1 MKDIKKEIEKLREDI
16 NFHNYRYYVLD
27 SPVISDDE
35 YDKLM
40 RRLEEFEAKHPKL
53 LTPDSPTQRV
63 GAKPLEKFGII
74 KHTIP
79 MLSIENAFAVEEA
92 KKFDADVRKDLGIN
106 HTVEYV
112 AEPKIDGLAVELV
125 YEDGRFTGGSTRGDG
140 YVGEDITQNLK
151 TIKSIPLCLMSN
163 LQSAIRN
170 PRLAIPSR
178 LEVRGE
184 VFLSI
189 KAFKKINRELA
200 DSGEALFMNAR
211 NAAAGSLKQLD
222 PKITAGRQLDIF
234 CYGIGAVEGIRFATH
249 SETLDALKAFG
260 LKINPLIKICNGIED
275 ILEYHKEIESQRD
288 NLPYGVD
295 GIVIKVNNL
304 EFQEK
309 LGMRTRNPK
318 WALAYKFK
326 AREGTTRIKEIITD
340 VGRTGALT
348 PVAVMEPVE
357 IGDITGSVTITRA
370 TLHNQD
376 EIDRKD
382 VRVGD
387 TVVVARAGDV
397 IPEVVMVIQEKR
409 TGREKPFTIPDKC
422 PSCHSSVERIGAIH
436 YCTGGLSCPAQVK
449 ETIKH
454 FASKRAMDI
463 EGLGDKHI
471 EQFVDEG
478 LIKDVA
484 DLYYLKRDD
493 LLKLE
498 RWAEKSADNLI
509 EAIEKSKTTT
519 LDRLVYALG
528 IRNVGEHLAKS
539 LAQRFG
545 SLEAIWDAAENFHKK
560 KIEEDELL
568 EMRKEKKLLLN
579 KTTENM
585 DYEKLKREL
594 RDISELLKQ
603 SRKEKEEL
611 KIPEVGPE
619 IAESIFNFFHEPHNI
634 KVIEKLKKGCI
645 VFPQMRKVEG
655 KLSGKAFL
663 FTGTLE
669 SFSRDAAKELVEKQG
684 GKAVSSISKNIDY
697 VVAGVDP
704 GSKYDEAK
712 RLGLK
717 IITEEEFSKLAGSA
731 SY

>member
-1 MKDIKKEIEKLREDI
+1 MYNPFPASFQTIRVCPLLLTQFYAKYLAMPNPMKDVKKELDKLRDEI

-27 SPVISDDE
+27 SPVISDAE

-40 RRLEEFEAKHPKL
+40 RGLIELEAKYPEL
-53 LTPDSPTQRV
+53 ITPDSPTQRV
-63 GAKPLEKFGII
+63 GAKPLEEFGTV

-79 MLSIENAFAVEEA
+79 MLSIKNAFAVEEA
-92 KKFDADVRKDLGIN
+92 KKFDADVKKDLEIS
-106 HTVEYV
+106 HAVEYV

-125 YEDGRFTGGSTRGDG
+125 YEDGLFTVGSTRGDG
-140 YVGEDITQNLK
+140 YIGEDVTQNLK

-170 PRLAIPSR
+170 PHPAIPSR

-189 KAFKKINRELA
+189 RAFKKINRELA
-200 DSGEALFMNAR
+200 DNGEALFANAR
-211 NAAAGSLKQLD
+211 NAAAGSLRQLD
-222 PKITAGRQLDIF
+222 PKITDLRPLDTF

-260 LKINPLIKICNGIED
+260 LKINPLIKICNGIEEV
-275 ILEYHKEIESQRD
+275 LEYHKEIESQRD

-304 EFQEK
+304 ALQEK
-309 LGMRTRNPK
+309 LGVLTRYPK
-318 WALAYKFK
+318 WTLAYKFK
-326 AREGTTRIKEIITD
+326 AREGTTRIKEIIAD

-382 VRVGD
+382 VRIGD

-397 IPEVVMVIQEKR
+397 IPEVVMVIKEKR
-409 TGREKPFTIPDKC
+409 TGKEKTYTIPHEC
-422 PSCHSSVERIGAIH
+422 PSCHSKIERIGKIH

-449 ETIKH
+449 ESITH

-463 EGLGDKHI
+463 EGLGYKHI
-471 EQFVDEG
+471 EQFVDYG
-478 LIKDVA
+478 LIMDVA
-484 DLYYLKRDD
+484 DLYYMKKYD

-509 EAIEKSKTTT
+509 DAIEKSKTPT
-519 LDRLVYALG
+519 LPRLIYGLG
-528 IRNVGEHLAKS
+528 IRQVGEHMAYVI
-539 LAQRFG
+539 AEEFG
-545 SLEAIWDAAENFHKK
+545 TLEAIMEADKER
-560 KIEEDELL
+560 LL
-568 EMRKEKKLLLN
+568 AVH
-579 KTTENM
+579 
-585 DYEKLKREL
+585 
-594 RDISELLKQ
+594 DI
-603 SRKEKEEL
+603 
-611 KIPEVGPE
+611 GPE
-619 IAESIFNFFHEPHNI
+619 TAESIFDFFQEPHNI
-634 KVIEKLKKGCI
+634 TVIEKLKKAGV
-645 VFPQMRKVEG
+645 VFPQVKKIKG
-655 KLSGKAFL
+655 SLSGKTFL
-663 FTGTLE
+663 FTGALE
-669 SFSRDAAKELVEKQG
+669 LFTRDEAKELVKRLG
-684 GKAVSSISKNIDY
+684 GKTASGVNKNIDY
-697 VVAGVDP
+697 VVAGAEP

-712 RLGLK
+712 KKGLN
-717 IITEEEFSKLAGSA
+717 IINEDEFKKMAH
-731 SY
+731 